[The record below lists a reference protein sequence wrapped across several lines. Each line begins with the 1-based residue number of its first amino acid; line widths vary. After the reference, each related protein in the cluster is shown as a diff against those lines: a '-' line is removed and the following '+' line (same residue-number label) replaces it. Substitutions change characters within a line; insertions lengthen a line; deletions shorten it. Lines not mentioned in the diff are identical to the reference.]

1 MASPLN
7 GTKPAN
13 NDSDAEALIDE
24 LSQSTPEA
32 VKKMRSHTRLSIRV
46 NVVVEPASLSHRTG
60 VRLQGITGDV
70 SAGGSQILL
79 PRPLNIGDVY
89 QISFDREKLDIP
101 NVYALCLR
109 GRQVRPD
116 AFEAGLRFIEPVT
129 LPTPEREEHDDSLL

>member
-1 MASPLN
+1 MPSQLN
-7 GTKPAN
+7 GKKPAAKGN
-13 NDSDAEALIDE
+13 DAEALIDE

-70 SAGGSQILL
+70 SAGGTQILL

-89 QISFDREKLDIP
+89 QVSFDRQTLDVQDVFAI
-101 NVYALCLR
+101 CLR

-116 AFEAGLRFIEPVT
+116 AFEAGLRFLEAIT
-129 LPTPEREEHDDSLL
+129 LPAPERDDHDDTII